1 MSGHPGPAVPRP
13 PCRDDHAPTTAG
25 NSCFEVTPG
34 YPAAGAWPV
43 MAGVPGG
50 PVQAPPR
57 GFIPPA
63 EQAQILADVLAGIE
77 LGAWDQQIVQ
87 WLANWDTCT
96 VLTVASL
103 IARARAAGAAGTRR

>member
-1 MSGHPGPAVPRP
+1 MPSDPSV
-13 PCRDDHAPTTAG
+13 
-25 NSCFEVTPG
+25 VTVHG
-34 YPAAGAWPV
+34 S
-43 MAGVPGG
+43 GG
-50 PVQAPPR
+50 PPPPR

-63 EQAQILADVLAGIE
+63 GQAQILADVLDGIE
-77 LGAWDQQIVQ
+77 LGAWDRQIVQ

>member
-1 MSGHPGPAVPRP
+1 M
-13 PCRDDHAPTTAG
+13 TAG
-25 NSCFEVTPG
+25 L
-34 YPAAGAWPV
+34 
-43 MAGVPGG
+43 PGG

-57 GFIPPA
+57 GFIPQA

-77 LGAWDQQIVQ
+77 LGAWDRQIVQ

-103 IARARAAGAAGTRR
+103 IARARAAEVAGSRR

>member
-1 MSGHPGPAVPRP
+1 
-13 PCRDDHAPTTAG
+13 
-25 NSCFEVTPG
+25 
-34 YPAAGAWPV
+34 
-43 MAGVPGG
+43 MAGLPGG
-50 PVQAPPR
+50 PVQAPPH

-77 LGAWDQQIVQ
+77 LGAWDRQIVQ

-103 IARARAAGAAGTRR
+103 IARARAAGAARTRR